1 MAQPYDR
8 ETFKDY
14 CLRKI
19 GDGVIE
25 INCSD
30 EQIEDRID
38 EAISFFR
45 DYHYDGSQ
53 LVYLK
58 HQLTQEEI
66 DQGWV
71 PVPSRLLGVTR
82 IFDLSS
88 SISTGTGMFNVT
100 YQFVLHNL
108 EDIIGYDIK
117 NYFMAMQHLEFIQEI
132 LVGKPMVRYNRHVD
146 KLFLDVTKGI
156 LAPGSFIVI
165 EAYDIVDDT
174 IYSDFWRDRWL
185 QNYATVLIKEQW
197 GSNITKFE
205 NVQLIGGLTF
215 NGIQILN
222 DAREERLRLEEQA
235 MNSLQ
240 PLIHNFCG

>member
-8 ETFKDY
+8 ETFKEY
-14 CLRKI
+14 CLRKL
-19 GDGVIE
+19 GHPVIE

-30 EQIEDRID
+30 EQVEDRID

-58 HQLTQEEI
+58 HQLSQEEL

-82 IFDLSS
+82 IFDLGS
-88 SISTGTGMFNVT
+88 SISTGAGIFNVS

-108 EDIIGYDIK
+108 EDITKYDVT
-117 NYFMAMQHLEFIQEI
+117 NYYMAMQHLEFIQEI
-132 LVGKPMVRYNRHVD
+132 LVGKPLIRYNRHVD
-146 KLFLDVTKGI
+146 KLFIDIRKNS
-156 LAPGSFIVI
+156 LAPGSFVII
-165 EAYDIVDDT
+165 EAYDIIDENV
-174 IYSDFWRDRWL
+174 YSDFWRDRWL

-205 NVQLIGGLTF
+205 GVQLIGGVTF
-215 NGIQILN
+215 NGQQILT
-222 DAREERLRLEEQA
+222 DAREERRTMEDQA
-235 MNSLQ
+235 INSLQ